1 MSVTKK
7 NVTGLVSKGTVLLN
21 QREVPYAQYKAKDG
35 DTIYSIWQRH
45 RSRTTVGAIKTANKL
60 TTNVV
65 KSGKSIKIPLVL

>member
-7 NVTGLVSKGTVLLN
+7 NATSLVPKGTVILN
-21 QREVPYAQYKAKDG
+21 QREVPFAQYKAKDG

-60 TTNVV
+60 TTNAV
-65 KSGKSIKIPLVL
+65 KSGKSVKIPLVL